1 MSLNGIPL
9 RMVMLNPQLPSLNDK
24 ETLALVNANS
34 KAINTIFYGVSP
46 DEFHR
51 ISHIKIAKEA

>member
-1 MSLNGIPL
+1 
-9 RMVMLNPQLPSLNDK
+9 MLNPQLPSPNDK

-46 DEFHR
+46 DEFHK
-51 ISHIKIAKEA
+51 ISHVKTAKEAWTILQNNL